1 MTANN
6 IIDTCQI
13 LLLDIYKI
21 TQRDIIDLCF
31 VMNTKHLK
39 TISEHYGYDFPK
51 DKIIETKILGH
62 EVIHNECVPM
72 YEIYLGFK
80 KDIKKQL

>member
-6 IIDTCQI
+6 IIETCQY

-31 VMNTKHLK
+31 IMNTNHLK
-39 TISEHYGYDFPK
+39 TIAEHYDYDFPK
-51 DKIIETKILGH
+51 DKIIKTKILGH
-62 EVIHNECVPM
+62 DVIYNEHVPM

-80 KDIKKQL
+80 KEIEKL